1 VPAPRLR
8 KNISQKSL
16 FLTDIIP
23 KVKLN
28 NQVYLPIEEIVK
40 TINNSNMQI
49 LMQTLSVDQQ

>member
-1 VPAPRLR
+1 VPAPILS

-16 FLTDIIP
+16 FLTDIP

-28 NQVYLPIEEIVK
+28 NQVYLLIEEIVK

-49 LMQTLSVDQQ
+49 PMQTLSVHQQ